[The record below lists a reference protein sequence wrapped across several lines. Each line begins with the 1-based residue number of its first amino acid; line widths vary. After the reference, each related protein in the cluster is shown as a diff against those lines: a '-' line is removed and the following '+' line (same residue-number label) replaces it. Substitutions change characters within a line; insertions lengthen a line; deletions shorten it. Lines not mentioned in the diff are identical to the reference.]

1 MEAVVAEIAGQ
12 LVTGTFILVR
22 TGAGCPKDTY
32 CNLTQQLWTFQ
43 GEPFTPR
50 SGISEPIQPIQFLWI
65 RDQDR
70 ISFRTWRNISDENV
84 LPGFTLNISRIDFV
98 ISQEKSTVTERSSV
112 KKTLTIG
119 INLYNATKTMH
130 SWDRL

>member
-1 MEAVVAEIAGQ
+1 MSINFPPIFLSYFYRVKYQQPAKKPYTEAVVAEIAGQ

-50 SGISEPIQPIQFLWI
+50 SGISEPIQPIQFLW
-65 RDQDR
+65 
-70 ISFRTWRNISDENV
+70 
-84 LPGFTLNISRIDFV
+84 
-98 ISQEKSTVTERSSV
+98 
-112 KKTLTIG
+112 
-119 INLYNATKTMH
+119 M
-130 SWDRL
+130 